1 MQHSAQMGSDRRCLT
16 TYLGSSA
23 TQAMCA
29 SWQASTIADISGET
43 NPYVEYRQGTR
54 HADVDTVE
62 DRDGVI
68 VTESLVASSE
78 LYCLCMYQYIV

>member
-1 MQHSAQMGSDRRCLT
+1 MA
-16 TYLGSSA
+16 
-23 TQAMCA
+23 
-29 SWQASTIADISGET
+29 
-43 NPYVEYRQGTR
+43 PVEYRQGTR

-78 LYCLCMYQYIV
+78 LYCLCLYQYIV

>member
-1 MQHSAQMGSDRRCLT
+1 MVPYRFFISFL
-16 TYLGSSA
+16 LP
-23 TQAMCA
+23 A
-29 SWQASTIADISGET
+29 SNRVAIC
-43 NPYVEYRQGTR
+43 VEYRQGTR

-78 LYCLCMYQYIV
+78 LYCLCMYQ